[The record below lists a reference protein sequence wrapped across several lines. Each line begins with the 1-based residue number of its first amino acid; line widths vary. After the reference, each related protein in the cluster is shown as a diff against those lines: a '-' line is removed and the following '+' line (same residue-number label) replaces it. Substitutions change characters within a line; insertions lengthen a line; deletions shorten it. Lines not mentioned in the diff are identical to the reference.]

1 MKLNYE
7 TSLVG
12 EKVILV
18 PYRPEH
24 VSNYHEWMKDP
35 ALLEATG
42 SEPLTYEEEVEMQ
55 QGWHL
60 DENKCTFIVHARE
73 ECGYVRNGEFES
85 TGTQTEKSN
94 ATNTS
99 FRVENNLDA
108 MIGDVNLFLSE
119 INDDDDEIDAN
130 EKLKITELNTDIPT
144 EEGESS
150 TKPLIQAEIDIMI
163 ARKDYQG
170 KGLGRAA
177 TCTMLK
183 YGATKLGIHRFFCR
197 INEDNLNSI
206 RLFKSIGFQQCGYAA
221 CFKQVELEL
230 RKPLPEMAKIFK
242 NHGGSHSTIPCDM

>member
-1 MKLNYE
+1 
-7 TSLVG
+7 
-12 EKVILV
+12 
-18 PYRPEH
+18 
-24 VSNYHEWMKDP
+24 MKDP

-55 QGWHL
+55 QEWHL

-73 ECGYVRNGEFES
+73 ECGCVRNGEIES

-94 ATNTS
+94 AANAS
-99 FRVENNLDA
+99 FRVEDNLDA

-119 INDDDDEIDAN
+119 IDDDDEIDAD
-130 EKLKITELNTDIPT
+130 ETSKSAELNTDIPA
-144 EEGESS
+144 EEGGSS

-163 ARKDYQG
+163 ARKEYQG

-183 YGATKLGIHRFFCR
+183 YGATKLGIRRFFCR

-230 RKPLPEMAKIFK
+230 RKPQPEMENIF
-242 NHGGSHSTIPCDM
+242 NNQGGSYLMIPCSM